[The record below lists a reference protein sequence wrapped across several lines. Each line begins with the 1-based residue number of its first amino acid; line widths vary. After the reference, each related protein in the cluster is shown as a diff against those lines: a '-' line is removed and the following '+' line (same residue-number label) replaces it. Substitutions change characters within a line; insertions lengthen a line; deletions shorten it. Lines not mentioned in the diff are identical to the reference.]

1 MRVSDVQYRRGHDN
15 DVQYR
20 TSHVNLRNNNDN
32 EELRIE
38 GYFVVYDDE
47 TELWDGV
54 FEKIDRNAFDGEL
67 DKDIRALAGHDRE
80 KVLGRVK
87 NNTLTLRSDE
97 KGLWGSILINR
108 DDPEAFSLYQKVK
121 RGDIDQCSFGFIP
134 TEEERESRSNGE
146 LFIVKRCK
154 LIEVSVVA
162 FPAYEN
168 TSVSARKKAFE
179 EERKRESILEKKK
192 KLKERINELKSI
204 TA

>member
-1 MRVSDVQYRRGHDN
+1 MKVNNVE
-15 DVQYR
+15 YR
-20 TSHVNLRNNNDN
+20 TSHVKLRERDDN

-47 TELWDGV
+47 TMLWEGV
-54 FEKIDRNAFDGEL
+54 YEKIDRNAFEGEL

-97 KGLWGSILINR
+97 KGLWGSILINK
-108 DDPEAFSLYQKVK
+108 DDPEALSLYQKVK

-179 EERKRESILEKKK
+179 EEENKKSVMRKKEE
-192 KLKERINELKSI
+192 LKERMNELKSF

>member
-1 MRVSDVQYRRGHDN
+1 MEVSQIVEKKI
-15 DVQYR
+15 QYR
-20 TSHVNLRNNNDN
+20 TNKINFREKEEN

-54 FEKIDRNAFDGEL
+54 YEKIDRNAFDGEL
-67 DKDIRALAGHDRE
+67 DKDIRALVGHDTER
-80 KVLGRVK
+80 VLGRTK
-87 NNTLTLRSDE
+87 NKTLTLRSDE

-121 RGDIDQCSFGFIP
+121 RGDVDKCSFGFIP
-134 TEEERESRSNGE
+134 KEEESVKRSDGGD
-146 LFIVKRCK
+146 LFVVKRCD

-168 TSVSARKKAFE
+168 TSISARKKDF
-179 EERKRESILEKKK
+179 ERKREEFRKS
-192 KLKERINELKSI
+192 KLKERLNEVKNLN
-204 TA
+204 A

>member
-1 MRVSDVQYRRGHDN
+1 MSQIVEKKIQYRSNKINFREKEE
-15 DVQYR
+15 
-20 TSHVNLRNNNDN
+20 N

-54 FEKIDRNAFDGEL
+54 YEKIDSRAFDGQL
-67 DKDIRALAGHDRE
+67 NKDIRALAGHNME
-80 KVLGRVK
+80 KVLGRTK
-87 NNTLTLRSDE
+87 NKTLTLKSDE

-121 RGDIDQCSFGFIP
+121 RGDIDKCSFGFIP
-134 TEEERESRSNGE
+134 TEEECVNRSDGGN
-146 LFIVKRCK
+146 LFVVKRCD

-168 TSVSARKKAFE
+168 TSINARKKDFE
-179 EERKRESILEKKK
+179 KSRGEYRKK
-192 KLKERINELKSI
+192 KLREKLNEVKSFD
-204 TA
+204 A

>member
-1 MRVSDVQYRRGHDN
+1 MEKI
-15 DVQYR
+15 QYR
-20 TSHVNLRNNNDN
+20 TNKINFREKEND

-54 FEKIDRNAFDGEL
+54 YEKIDRNAFDGEL
-67 DKDIRALAGHDRE
+67 DKDIRALAGHDTER
-80 KVLGRVK
+80 VLGRTK
-87 NNTLTLRSDE
+87 NKTLTLRSDE

-121 RGDIDQCSFGFIP
+121 RGDIDKCSFGFIP
-134 TEEERESRSNGE
+134 TEEESVKRSDGGD
-146 LFIVKRCK
+146 LFVVKRCD

-168 TSVSARKKAFE
+168 TSISARKRDF
-179 EERKRESILEKKK
+179 ERKREEFRKS
-192 KLKERINELKSI
+192 KLKEKLNEVKNLN
-204 TA
+204 A

>member
-1 MRVSDVQYRRGHDN
+1 MRVNNVE
-15 DVQYR
+15 YR
-20 TSHVNLRNNNDN
+20 TSRVKLRERDDN

-47 TELWDGV
+47 TMLWDGV
-54 FEKIDRNAFDGEL
+54 YEKIDRNAFEGEL

-97 KGLWGSILINR
+97 KGLWGSILINK

-179 EERKRESILEKKK
+179 EEEKKK
-192 KLKERINELKSI
+192 SVMKRKEELKERMNELKSF

>member
-1 MRVSDVQYRRGHDN
+1 MKVNNVE
-15 DVQYR
+15 YR
-20 TSHVNLRNNNDN
+20 TSHVKLRERDDN

-47 TELWDGV
+47 TMLWDGV
-54 FEKIDRNAFDGEL
+54 YEKIDRNAFEGEL

-179 EERKRESILEKKK
+179 EEEKKK
-192 KLKERINELKSI
+192 SVMRKKEELKERMNELKSF

>member
-1 MRVSDVQYRRGHDN
+1 MEKKIQYRSNKINFREKEE
-15 DVQYR
+15 
-20 TSHVNLRNNNDN
+20 N

-54 FEKIDRNAFDGEL
+54 YEKIDSGAFDGQL
-67 DKDIRALAGHDRE
+67 NKDIRALAGHNME
-80 KVLGRVK
+80 KVLGRTK
-87 NNTLTLRSDE
+87 NKTLTLKSDE

-121 RGDIDQCSFGFIP
+121 RGDIDKCSFGFIP
-134 TEEERESRSNGE
+134 TEEECVNRSDGGD
-146 LFIVKRCK
+146 LFVVKRCD

-168 TSVSARKKAFE
+168 TSINARKKDFE
-179 EERKRESILEKKK
+179 KSRGEYRKK
-192 KLKERINELKSI
+192 KLREKLNEVKSFD
-204 TA
+204 A

>member
-1 MRVSDVQYRRGHDN
+1 MKVNNVE
-15 DVQYR
+15 YR
-20 TSHVNLRNNNDN
+20 TSHVKLRERDDN

-47 TELWDGV
+47 TMLWDGV
-54 FEKIDRNAFDGEL
+54 YEKIDRNAFEGEL
-67 DKDIRALAGHDRE
+67 DKDVRALAGHDRE

-97 KGLWGSILINR
+97 KGLWGSILINK

-179 EERKRESILEKKK
+179 EEEKKK
-192 KLKERINELKSI
+192 SIMRRKEELKERMNELKSF

>member
-1 MRVSDVQYRRGHDN
+1 MEKI
-15 DVQYR
+15 QYR
-20 TSHVNLRNNNDN
+20 TNKINFREKEND

-54 FEKIDRNAFDGEL
+54 YEKIDRNAFDGEL
-67 DKDIRALAGHDRE
+67 DKDIRALAGHDTER
-80 KVLGRVK
+80 VLGRTK
-87 NNTLTLRSDE
+87 NKTLTLRSDE

-121 RGDIDQCSFGFIP
+121 RGDIDKCSFGFIP
-134 TEEERESRSNGE
+134 TEEESVKRGDGGD
-146 LFIVKRCK
+146 LFIVKRCD

-168 TSVSARKKAFE
+168 TSISARKKDFE
-179 EERKRESILEKKK
+179 KKREEFRKS
-192 KLKERINELKSI
+192 KLKEKLDEVKNLN
-204 TA
+204 A

>member
-1 MRVSDVQYRRGHDN
+1 MKVNNVE
-15 DVQYR
+15 YR
-20 TSHVNLRNNNDN
+20 TSHVKLRERDDN

-47 TELWDGV
+47 TMLWEGV
-54 FEKIDRNAFDGEL
+54 YEKIDRNAFEGEL

-97 KGLWGSILINR
+97 KGLWGSILINK

-179 EERKRESILEKKK
+179 EEENKKSVMRKKEE
-192 KLKERINELKSI
+192 LKERMNELKSF

>member
-1 MRVSDVQYRRGHDN
+1 MKVNNVE
-15 DVQYR
+15 YR
-20 TSHVNLRNNNDN
+20 TSHVKLRERDDN
-32 EELRIE
+32 EELRVE

-47 TELWDGV
+47 TMLWDGV
-54 FEKIDRNAFDGEL
+54 YEKIDRNAFEGEL

-97 KGLWGSILINR
+97 KGLWGSILINK

-179 EERKRESILEKKK
+179 EEENKKSVMRKKEE
-192 KLKERINELKSI
+192 LKERMNELKSF

>member
-1 MRVSDVQYRRGHDN
+1 MNNVE
-15 DVQYR
+15 YR
-20 TSHVNLRNNNDN
+20 TSHVKLRERDDN

-47 TELWDGV
+47 TMLWDGV
-54 FEKIDRNAFDGEL
+54 YEKIDRNAFEGEL
-67 DKDIRALAGHDRE
+67 DKDVRALAGHDRE

-97 KGLWGSILINR
+97 KGLWGSILINK

-179 EERKRESILEKKK
+179 EEEKKK
-192 KLKERINELKSI
+192 SVMRKKEELKERMNELKSF